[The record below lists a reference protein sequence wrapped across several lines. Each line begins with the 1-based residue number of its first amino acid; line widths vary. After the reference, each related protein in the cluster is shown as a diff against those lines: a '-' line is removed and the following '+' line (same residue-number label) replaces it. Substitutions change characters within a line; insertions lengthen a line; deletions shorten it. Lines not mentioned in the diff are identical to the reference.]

1 MRVTGTSRLQ
11 SCCRSESELSCCPGG
26 LSGVDGGL
34 KRERERERERR
45 GRDRVRVAHGG
56 AWSQRLFTASA
67 STTDVTAQLHI
78 CGLVRLLP
86 TAMLVE
92 DGSVSATLEPS
103 LVGYT
108 TVTRTNTYPWSS
120 QLPRRYAALL
130 SWRTALG
137 VVDAGPRLCSL
148 W

>member
-1 MRVTGTSRLQ
+1 MWHTAAL
-11 SCCRSESELSCCPGG
+11 
-26 LSGVDGGL
+26 
-34 KRERERERERR
+34 
-45 GRDRVRVAHGG
+45 
-56 AWSQRLFTASA
+56 WSQRLFTASA

-86 TAMLVE
+86 TAVLVE

-130 SWRTALG
+130 EECATVEVG
-137 VVDAGPRLCSL
+137 VLRVVHVQRNVHLRH
-148 W
+148 